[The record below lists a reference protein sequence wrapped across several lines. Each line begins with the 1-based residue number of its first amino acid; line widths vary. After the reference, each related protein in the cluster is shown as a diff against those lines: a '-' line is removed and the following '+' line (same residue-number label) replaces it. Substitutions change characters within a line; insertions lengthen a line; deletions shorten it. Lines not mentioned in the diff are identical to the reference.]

1 MPRSWGQGRP
11 ILRVRPWDN
20 DGAMGARPQ
29 RGRAT
34 HGVMPEPGS
43 EAAGRTLRITGARP
57 QRGRATHGIMPEPGS
72 EAAGRTLGITG
83 ARPQARL
90 GAVGRSPSIDEWPY
104 YRPVLRGGT
113 VRLGRCSGGAVWLGL
128 RRGSAASSSRCG
140 LLPPVGPACFSQ
152 MYEFDLLQK
161 QKINPKRPVKPNT
174 PAPDVRRR
182 GSTAHSAECT

>member
-104 YRPVLRGGT
+104 Y
-113 VRLGRCSGGAVWLGL
+113 
-128 RRGSAASSSRCG
+128 
-140 LLPPVGPACFSQ
+140 
-152 MYEFDLLQK
+152 
-161 QKINPKRPVKPNT
+161 
-174 PAPDVRRR
+174 
-182 GSTAHSAECT
+182 

>member
-1 MPRSWGQGRP
+1 
-11 ILRVRPWDN
+11 
-20 DGAMGARPQ
+20 
-29 RGRAT
+29 
-34 HGVMPEPGS
+34 
-43 EAAGRTLRITGARP
+43 
-57 QRGRATHGIMPEPGS
+57 MPEPGS

-152 MYEFDLLQK
+152 MYEFALL
-161 QKINPKRPVKPNT
+161 
-174 PAPDVRRR
+174 
-182 GSTAHSAECT
+182 